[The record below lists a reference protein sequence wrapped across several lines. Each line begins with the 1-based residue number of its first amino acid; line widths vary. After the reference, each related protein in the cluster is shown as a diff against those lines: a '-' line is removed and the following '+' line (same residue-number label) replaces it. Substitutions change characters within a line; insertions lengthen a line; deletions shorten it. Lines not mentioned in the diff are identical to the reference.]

1 MLRST
6 VNSRL
11 GTIKDEKSTIRFIT
25 TPPDGRQAQKQI
37 VLFSSLI
44 VPSLLFTVERS
55 IIYLAFVAASV
66 VLCVLIAAAHRKPTR
81 ETYAQRP
88 TMSGENTAETRER
101 KNLAHQPLMHL

>member
-1 MLRST
+1 MKRIL
-6 VNSRL
+6 
-11 GTIKDEKSTIRFIT
+11 
-25 TPPDGRQAQKQI
+25 
-37 VLFSSLI
+37 LFSSLI

-55 IIYLAFVAASV
+55 MIYLAFVAASV